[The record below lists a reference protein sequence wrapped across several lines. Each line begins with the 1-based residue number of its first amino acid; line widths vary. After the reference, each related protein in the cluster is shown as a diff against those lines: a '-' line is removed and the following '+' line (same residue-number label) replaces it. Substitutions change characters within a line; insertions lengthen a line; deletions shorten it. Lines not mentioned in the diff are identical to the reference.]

1 VCDLNLD
8 QLDDVALS
16 SDNAMNKAGTAAN
29 AGRVDLLFGRSS
41 WPGVLDLQTQSDV
54 AIRGAETLDDLG
66 AGLACADVHGDGSSD
81 LMVDMQLGA
90 GPNNSRTNAA
100 EVHIFRGRTIWPVEI
115 DLATSSS
122 DTIILGREPGDQ
134 IGRYEGIAVGSLDL
148 DAGPDLALG
157 VRLGDSVSN
166 GVSAAGEVKLLE
178 LGPEPPALVDT
189 RTVSMATVYGAD
201 ASDVM
206 CQSTQLGDSTA
217 IAVPI
222 WPVPPILELAPGTRA
237 TRRAKRRCSSG
248 RSRRDKLG
256 RSARINTTSAATVPP
271 RMSS

>member
-1 VCDLNLD
+1 MFQLATLWIAGAEEFDYAGESVGCGDLNGAGYDDSLVGATSADGPSNSRQTSGDDYVIFGGPSLSGFIDLATAGVPVIHGAAANDQLGRNIAVCDLNLD

-81 LMVDMQLGA
+81 LMVDMLLGA

-122 DTIILGREPGDQ
+122 DTIILGRDPGDQ

-178 LGPEPPALVDT
+178 
-189 RTVSMATVYGAD
+189 R
-201 ASDVM
+201 
-206 CQSTQLGDSTA
+206 
-217 IAVPI
+217 
-222 WPVPPILELAPGTRA
+222 
-237 TRRAKRRCSSG
+237 
-248 RSRRDKLG
+248 
-256 RSARINTTSAATVPP
+256 
-271 RMSS
+271 